1 MLSVKP
7 EIYSVECSVESI
19 VSAWQRQR
27 DSNWAA
33 DQFRNNVY
41 SLIKRKHGQTVIEI
55 GGGRAPMFSEH
66 DMEEANATYIINDI
80 CQTELDLTPNKLRKL
95 CFDICSKESEV
106 IEKNS
111 NSCSVMFSKMVF
123 EHVPDA
129 LQAYKNIYT
138 LLESGGVCLNFHPVL
153 FSPPFVVNAVFPE
166 ALSAKLLRFIDPRR
180 VETDIP
186 KFPAYYSR
194 CRVSARFCD
203 QLKQIGFSKVWKIP
217 FFYHNY
223 FAGIPIVISLDRAIS
238 RAAESIKMNKL
249 ASYCYTCV
257 LK

>member
-1 MLSVKP
+1 MVNLETS
-7 EIYSVECSVESI
+7 SVEYSVESI

-27 DSNWAA
+27 LSNWAA

-41 SLIKRKHGQTVIEI
+41 SLIKRKHGQTVMEI
-55 GGGRAPMFSEH
+55 GGGRAPMFSEY
-66 DMEEANATYIINDI
+66 DMKQADATYIINDI
-80 CQTELDLTPNKLRKL
+80 CQSELDSSSNKLRKL
-95 CFDICSKESEV
+95 CFDICSKENDV
-106 IEKNS
+106 ILNNS

-138 LLESGGVCLNFHPVL
+138 LLESGGVCLNYHPVL

-166 ALSAKLLRFIDPRR
+166 ALSAQLLRFIDPRR

-194 CRVSARFCD
+194 CRVSARFRD
-203 QLKQIGFSKVWKIP
+203 QLKQIGFSKVWQIP

-223 FAGIPIVISLDRAIS
+223 FAGIPIFIGIDRAIS
-238 RAAESIKMNKL
+238 RFAEYINITSL